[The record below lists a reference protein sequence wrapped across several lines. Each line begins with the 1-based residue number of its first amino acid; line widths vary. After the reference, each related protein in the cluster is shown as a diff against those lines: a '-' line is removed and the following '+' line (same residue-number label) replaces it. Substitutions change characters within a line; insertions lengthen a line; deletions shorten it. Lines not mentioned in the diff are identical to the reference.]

1 MLNVKLNRFLLLI
14 FCLVIFSHSNSIAQ
28 EFTASV
34 NQTTVADNER
44 FQVSFT
50 FSGSS
55 INNLSKFSPPSFEYF
70 LILSGPNQS
79 TSIQIINGA
88 QSASL
93 TYNYIVQPKSLG
105 TFTIGSASIQQESNT
120 YKSDPIKITVV
131 KGADKPKQQKGDDQ
145 ISQEEIA
152 KNLYIKASVDKSK
165 VFKGEQV
172 TVVYKLYTRLNI
184 ASQMG
189 INKLPQYQG
198 FWAEELETPNNI
210 SFRTEIIEGKQF
222 RVGSSEK
229 SCIIPNTN
237 RFVRSNS
244 F

>member
-1 MLNVKLNRFLLLI
+1 MNKRRIQELEVRSQKVIVSSKIYFLLFTFFFNL
-14 FCLVIFSHSNSIAQ
+14 CVYTLTYAQ

-55 INNLSKFSPPSFEYF
+55 INNLSKFSPPSFENF

-105 TFTIGSASIQQESNT
+105 TFNIGSASIQQESNT

-131 KGADKPKQQKGDDQ
+131 KGG
-145 ISQEEIA
+145 
-152 KNLYIKASVDKSK
+152 
-165 VFKGEQV
+165 G
-172 TVVYKLYTRLNI
+172 
-184 ASQMG
+184 
-189 INKLPQYQG
+189 
-198 FWAEELETPNNI
+198 
-210 SFRTEIIEGKQF
+210 
-222 RVGSSEK
+222 
-229 SCIIPNTN
+229 
-237 RFVRSNS
+237 
-244 F
+244 